1 LLAARAELPY
11 TVRKLVTLP
20 VGLDIALLLLGTPLL
35 LAAAYLLLATLLSA
49 KLQVP
54 VARELSRRF
63 RFVVPAHNE
72 SAGITETVRSL
83 RAVDYPQELF
93 EVVVVADNCSDD
105 TAEQAAAAGATVM
118 VRNDSERRGKGYA
131 LDHVFSAT
139 SPEVD
144 AVVVIDADTLI
155 SPNLLRAFAAR
166 RDLGARA
173 MQADYAVRN
182 PNAGWRTRLIAI
194 AFGAFHIVRSRGR
207 ERLGL
212 SCGLRGNGM
221 CFSTELLR
229 EIPHRAY
236 SVVEDVEY
244 GIRLGEAGHR
254 VHYTDEAHVYGE
266 MVTTSAAANSQRR
279 RWEEGRKLLVAQ
291 HARRLLR
298 KGLAERSRVLFDL
311 SMDLLIPPLS
321 RIAVGLLL
329 AWLLALALT
338 LLLHASG
345 LSLLAFGL
353 GLGAVVAYVLRGW
366 MVSGTG
372 LRGLLDLALAPV
384 YVVWK
389 MTLRFRKPAR
399 ATADWVRTERE
410 KQSS

>member
-1 LLAARAELPY
+1 M
-11 TVRKLVTLP
+11 TLP

-35 LAAAYLLLATLLSA
+35 LAATYLLVATLLSA
-49 KLQVP
+49 KLRVP
-54 VARELSRRF
+54 VAAEPSRRF

-83 RAVDYPQELF
+83 LGVDYPKELF

-105 TAEQAAAAGATVM
+105 TAACAAAAGATVM

-155 SPNLLRAFAAR
+155 SPNILRAFAAR

-173 MQADYAVRN
+173 AQADYAVRN

-194 AFGAFHIVRSRGR
+194 AFGAFHIVRSRAR

-254 VHYTDEAHVYGE
+254 VHYADEAHVYGE

-291 HARRLLR
+291 HARRLLQ
-298 KGLAERSRVLFDL
+298 KSLAERSRVLFDL
-311 SMDLLIPPLS
+311 AMDLFIPPLS
-321 RIAVGLLL
+321 RIAVGLLA
-329 AWLLALALT
+329 AWLVALGLV

-345 LSLLAFGL
+345 ISLVAFGL
-353 GLGAVVAYVLRGW
+353 GLGALVAYVLRGW

-372 LRGLLDLALAPV
+372 LRGLVDLALAPV
-384 YVVWK
+384 YVAWK